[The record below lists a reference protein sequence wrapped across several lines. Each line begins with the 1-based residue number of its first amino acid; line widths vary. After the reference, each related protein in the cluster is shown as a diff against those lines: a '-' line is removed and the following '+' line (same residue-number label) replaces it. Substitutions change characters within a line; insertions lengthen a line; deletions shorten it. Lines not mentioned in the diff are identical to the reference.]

1 MREAD
6 GGGVRYLR
14 EGKGGEEGVPVR
26 DGRMKM
32 VDQRVKSRIEGQGKE
47 DALDRNKRCGKGCM
61 SSHSERTFDGDLRA
75 RQGLNVRALTMRS
88 LIRRYLHVVQLRTE
102 QV

>member
-32 VDQRVKSRIEGQGKE
+32 VDQQVRSRIEGQRKE
-47 DALDRNKRCGKGCM
+47 DALVRNKRCGKG
-61 SSHSERTFDGDLRA
+61 SKSGHSERTSDGDRRA
-75 RQGLNVRALTMRS
+75 GQGLNVCA
-88 LIRRYLHVVQLRTE
+88 
-102 QV
+102 